1 MQTLVE
7 GIHHF
12 QQHVFPSKLRL
23 FKRLAKGQ
31 RPIALLIICSD
42 SRINPNL
49 ITHTEPGEL
58 FIVRNVGNMVPPHG
72 VSSNGEAAA
81 IEYAVAE
88 LGVKDVIVCGHT
100 HCGAM
105 AGILDPERLAGLPA
119 VRGWLE
125 HGQATARI
133 ICENYSHLRG
143 QALLNA
149 TAQENVLVQL
159 QHLETHPVVAARL
172 ARRELDL
179 HGWMYKIETGEVFR
193 YAPPENQFVPI
204 EHVAAPT
211 DKRRCIA
218 LRRAKQPA

>member
-1 MQTLVE
+1 MQTLVA

-12 QQHVFPSKLRL
+12 RQHVFPSKVRL

-58 FIVRNVGNMVPPHG
+58 FIVRNVGNMVPAYGAGP
-72 VSSNGEAAA
+72 SGEAAA

-88 LGVKDVIVCGHT
+88 LGVNDVIVCGHT

-105 AGILDPERLAGLPA
+105 AGILDPKRLAGLPA
-119 VRGWLE
+119 VRRWLR
-125 HGQATARI
+125 HGHATARI
-133 ICENYSHLRG
+133 ICENYAHLRS

-159 QHLETHPVVAARL
+159 QHLATHPVVAVRL
-172 ARRELDL
+172 ARRELNL

-193 YAPPENQFVPI
+193 YAQPDNQFVRI
-204 EHVAAPT
+204 EPVSATQDTAPRAAPH
-211 DKRRCIA
+211 
-218 LRRAKQPA
+218 RAKQPA